1 MKVMFKII
9 PTVCIVFL
17 GLIMPAVFSQTT
29 QNIRGTVADIDS
41 KAPLIGAN
49 VLVVGS
55 DPVLGASTDVNG
67 NFSIKNV
74 PIGRHTLQI
83 SYIGYNSKTLS
94 NIELSSGKEL
104 ILNITLQQTV
114 EMKEV
119 TVTAEKEKE
128 KSINKMATVS
138 ARTLSVE
145 ESMRYAGTLNDVA
158 RMAQNFAGVQGANDS
173 RNDII
178 IRGNSPTGVLYRME
192 DIDIPN
198 PNHFALNGTTGG
210 PISIINNNAL
220 DNSDFMT
227 GAFPAEYGNA
237 LAGVFDLKLR
247 NGNNQNHEFLGQIGF
262 NGAEFMAEGPI
273 NKEKFS
279 SYLVSYRYSTLKV
292 FQLMGVNFGTGTTV
306 PDYQDAVFKINLPNK
321 KGQTTFWGIGGISAV
336 KFLDSEYQE
345 DNLFAESGQDVI
357 FKSNIGAGGVSN
369 IYRFN
374 EKSFLKTSLS
384 IDATVNKIST
394 DTLNRF
400 NGQFFPQY
408 RNNSVEGKQTLNLVY
423 QNKLNVRNTL
433 KIGLYNQRRFFSL
446 YDSVH
451 RRADTVFIP
460 ILNLTAIYPDYWYKI
475 TQTEGAT
482 YFIQP
487 FVQWQHRLNENITI
501 NGGVHGQ
508 VFMLNKTYAV
518 EPRLG
523 VKWQLNKKTSLNT
536 AYGLHNQLVPSRLY
550 FRQLTDQFG
559 NVVLNAE
566 GEPFIPNRELEMIR
580 SHHFVLGVD
589 RSLGKNSRL
598 KLETYYQSID
608 NVPVQNFPSYY
619 STLNYGANFAL
630 AFPDTL
636 VNSGTGY
643 NYGLELTIE
652 QFLNKGFY
660 YLFTTSLY
668 QSTYKGSDGVER
680 NTAFNGN
687 YTFNLL
693 TGKEFVI
700 KTKKNKATNLLVVDF
715 KSSLNGGQRFIPIDL
730 EASKQAGQAVY
741 DFNEVYVDKFS
752 DYFRIDLKIGYKRNG
767 KKITQEWSMN
777 LANITNH
784 KNVFQQVYNASSQQV
799 ETRYQTGFLP
809 IAQYKILF

>member
-1 MKVMFKII
+1 MLKII

-17 GLIMPAVFSQTT
+17 GLIMPVVFSQTT

-55 DPVLGASTDVNG
+55 DPMLGASTDVNG

-83 SYIGYNSKTLS
+83 SYIGYNCKTLS

-128 KSINKMATVS
+128 KFINKMATVS

-321 KGQTTFWGIGGISAV
+321 KGQTTF
-336 KFLDSEYQE
+336 
-345 DNLFAESGQDVI
+345 
-357 FKSNIGAGGVSN
+357 GVL
-369 IYRFN
+369 
-374 EKSFLKTSLS
+374 E
-384 IDATVNKIST
+384 
-394 DTLNRF
+394 
-400 NGQFFPQY
+400 
-408 RNNSVEGKQTLNLVY
+408 
-423 QNKLNVRNTL
+423 
-433 KIGLYNQRRFFSL
+433 
-446 YDSVH
+446 
-451 RRADTVFIP
+451 VF
-460 ILNLTAIYPDYWYKI
+460 
-475 TQTEGAT
+475 
-482 YFIQP
+482 
-487 FVQWQHRLNENITI
+487 RL
-501 NGGVHGQ
+501 
-508 VFMLNKTYAV
+508 
-518 EPRLG
+518 
-523 VKWQLNKKTSLNT
+523 
-536 AYGLHNQLVPSRLY
+536 
-550 FRQLTDQFG
+550 
-559 NVVLNAE
+559 
-566 GEPFIPNRELEMIR
+566 
-580 SHHFVLGVD
+580 
-589 RSLGKNSRL
+589 
-598 KLETYYQSID
+598 
-608 NVPVQNFPSYY
+608 
-619 STLNYGANFAL
+619 
-630 AFPDTL
+630 
-636 VNSGTGY
+636 
-643 NYGLELTIE
+643 
-652 QFLNKGFY
+652 
-660 YLFTTSLY
+660 
-668 QSTYKGSDGVER
+668 
-680 NTAFNGN
+680 
-687 YTFNLL
+687 
-693 TGKEFVI
+693 
-700 KTKKNKATNLLVVDF
+700 
-715 KSSLNGGQRFIPIDL
+715 
-730 EASKQAGQAVY
+730 
-741 DFNEVYVDKFS
+741 
-752 DYFRIDLKIGYKRNG
+752 
-767 KKITQEWSMN
+767 
-777 LANITNH
+777 
-784 KNVFQQVYNASSQQV
+784 
-799 ETRYQTGFLP
+799 
-809 IAQYKILF
+809 